1 VDTSYCFGFSCFWAL
16 FIISVGVDLFVTD
29 GPTLTCHDDGQLSF
43 PCAAL
48 IILELDVSSWLHVMR
63 TSQINFE
70 VVDAI
75 QKHNAI
81 FQDHFHVLTKG
92 AHAMI
97 MAVKHISPKPVPLP
111 PYQYTT
117 SKEQASKKYGHHHQS
132 AHSVDA
138 HGLQSSHQCSKTFDI
153 GQTSQVVPSEAAF
166 HRIL

>member
-1 VDTSYCFGFSCFWAL
+1 M
-16 FIISVGVDLFVTD
+16 D
-29 GPTLTCHDDGQLSF
+29 GPTLTCHDDGQLFF

-97 MAVKHISPKPVPLP
+97 MAVKHIIVQNLYRCHHISIQLPKSRH
-111 PYQYTT
+111 QRNTAIT
-117 SKEQASKKYGHHHQS
+117 SLHLIVLTHTVFKANSDPHGGLRVQS
-132 AHSVDA
+132 
-138 HGLQSSHQCSKTFDI
+138 
-153 GQTSQVVPSEAAF
+153 
-166 HRIL
+166 